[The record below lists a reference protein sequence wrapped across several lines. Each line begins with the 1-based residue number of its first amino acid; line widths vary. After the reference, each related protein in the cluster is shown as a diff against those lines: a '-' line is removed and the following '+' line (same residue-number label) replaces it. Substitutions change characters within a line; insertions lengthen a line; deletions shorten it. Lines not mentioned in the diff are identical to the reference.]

1 MSDRLFLRRIQ
12 GDVKDLDKN
21 RMDFVQ
27 AIQDIDNVKLFYFM
41 LRPLDEP
48 YIGGLFIG
56 KIELPDDYPKTP
68 GSFYMLTPNGRFDI
82 NKKICL
88 TNSSYHK
95 ENWTPSWSI
104 RNMIMGVA
112 SIFIADDTTGISHIK
127 DTKENRKKFASDS
140 INFNLTNYYDVFVR
154 FNFYVNSDG
163 TVKSNDEITKI
174 INEKK
179 IKKEQN
185 QETESVKES
194 TSEAVKETKSVVE
207 SVPEVVQE
215 PVPETKTNVEPIQ
228 EEKIKTVVEP
238 IQEEKPKKVVKRI
251 IKRIVKKATENDK
264 ETEQQV
270 EPVDEKPKKV
280 IKRVVKRVVKKEE
293 ITDTVKVAEAE
304 TEKEPIID
312 DKPKKKA
319 GRPKKVVQ

>member
-112 SIFIADDTTGISHIK
+112 SIFIADDTSGISHIR
-127 DTKENRKKFASDS
+127 DTKENRKKMAAES
-140 INFNLTNYYDVFVR
+140 IQFNLTNYHDIFVR
-154 FNFYVNSDG
+154 FNFYVNPDG

-174 INEKK
+174 VYEKK
-179 IKKEQN
+179 VKKEQN
-185 QETESVKES
+185 QETKTDVEPVVVPEPV
-194 TSEAVKETKSVVE
+194 AETKQVVT
-207 SVPEVVQE
+207 PDTE
-215 PVPETKTNVEPIQ
+215 PVPVA
-228 EEKIKTVVEP
+228 EEKT
-238 IQEEKPKKVVKRI
+238 KKVVKRI
-251 IKRIVKKATENDK
+251 VKRVVKKNTEQT
-264 ETEQQV
+264 EPVEQQV
-270 EPVDEKPKKV
+270 EQQVEQPVEEKPKKV

-293 ITDTVKVAEAE
+293 VPETVKIVEVEVEA
-304 TEKEPIID
+304 EKEPTEE

-319 GRPKKVVQ
+319 GRPKKVVA